1 MNLSTQIPKYP
12 NTQKGN
18 GACLDPWVFGHL
30 GISLHFLA
38 AVVTLMFCA
47 ASLAAVP
54 TNPPA
59 GDKLIWN
66 KLRDRVEADVR
77 DLPLIPL
84 LERVA
89 AQSGWHVLVEPAP
102 DFRASA
108 KFKDLPSGEA
118 LRRLLND
125 LNYVIVPQTNAAPR
139 LYVFRSVMQNAT
151 QTIRV
156 ESPKPRRVPRE
167 LIVRV
172 RPGTDIEELARKLGA
187 KVVGYIPELNAYRL
201 QFEDGDATEA
211 ARKELAANA
220 DVTSVSDNYY
230 VDVPDLPQSLIGMA
244 APDSKLK
251 LDPPKADDCR
261 VIVGLVDTALQP
273 LGAQLEPFIKERI
286 SVAGEVAVDNTQ
298 PTHSTA
304 MVNAFFQA
312 MQSSGKTSTSV
323 QILSVDAFGASGSAN
338 TFNVAAGMI
347 TAGNRGATVINASL
361 GGYGDSP
368 LLRDAV
374 RQLASHNIPVF
385 AAVGNDASTS
395 AFFPAAY
402 PEVISVTAVERGK
415 VAAYANVGTQ
425 PDAAAP
431 GAVVFSHNGLVYG
444 SRGTSVSSAAATG
457 IAAGLADSGCQ
468 PWSSVIPMVQKNL
481 AVPAA
486 AAK

>member
-1 MNLSTQIPKYP
+1 MNWNRNHDSTFCPRNCPNIHLKRFLQRFAWLALAFSALSV
-12 NTQKGN
+12 G
-18 GACLDPWVFGHL
+18 GAQ
-30 GISLHFLA
+30 S
-38 AVVTLMFCA
+38 
-47 ASLAAVP
+47 
-54 TNPPA
+54 NQPA

-77 DLPLIPL
+77 DFPLIPL

-89 AQSGWHVLVEPAP
+89 AQSGWQVLVEPAP

-118 LRRLLND
+118 LRRLLSD

-151 QTIRV
+151 QAITAD
-156 ESPKPRRVPRE
+156 SPKPRRVPRE

-187 KVVGYIPELNAYRL
+187 KVMGYIPELNAYRL
-201 QFEDGDATEA
+201 QFDDEEATDA
-211 ARKELAANA
+211 ARKELAANP

-230 VDVPDLPQSLIGMA
+230 VDVPDTSQSLVGMA
-244 APDSKLK
+244 APNSKLK
-251 LDPPKADDCR
+251 LDPPKADDCK
-261 VIVGLVDTALQP
+261 VVVGFVDTALQP

-286 SVAGEVAVDNTQ
+286 SVAGEAAVDNTQ
-298 PTHSTA
+298 PSHSTA

-312 MQSSGKTSTSV
+312 MQASGKTSTSV
-323 QILSVDAFGASGSAN
+323 QIISVDAFGASGSAN

-385 AAVGNDASTS
+385 AAVGNDASTT

-402 PEVISVTAVERGK
+402 PEVISVTAVERGQ

-444 SRGTSVSSAAATG
+444 ARGTSVSSAAATG
-457 IAAGLADSGCQ
+457 IAAGLADSSCQ
-468 PWSSVIPMVQKNL
+468 PWTQVIPAVQKNL
-481 AVPAA
+481 AVPNA